1 MGSRWSITF
10 EEEANVY
17 AEALAGVFR
26 PAIEE
31 VGRKDE
37 GRSMAYLISRQLSN
51 TLTPEKKDFF
61 TVIRKAKR
69 EYWRRIR
76 DNAKDDT
83 ALYRVISWHKQAS
96 RIKAPPLAVNSR
108 LGAVNL
114 PRGSR
119 VLHYNSPTYSN

>member
-1 MGSRWSITF
+1 MGTLWSITF

-61 TVIRKAKR
+61 TVVRKAKR
-69 EYWRRIR
+69 EY
-76 DNAKDDT
+76 
-83 ALYRVISWHKQAS
+83 
-96 RIKAPPLAVNSR
+96 
-108 LGAVNL
+108 
-114 PRGSR
+114 
-119 VLHYNSPTYSN
+119 